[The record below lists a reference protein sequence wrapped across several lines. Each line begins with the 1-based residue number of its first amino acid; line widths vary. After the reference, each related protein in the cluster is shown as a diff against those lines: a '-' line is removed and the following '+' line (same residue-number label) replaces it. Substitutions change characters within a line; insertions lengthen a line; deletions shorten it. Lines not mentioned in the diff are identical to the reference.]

1 MNYTDSI
8 FSSLEADVD
17 WQIEEKTDGLRAYA
31 RMAGWPTE
39 VANSLYAIYNE
50 GEYDWDCEP
59 ASYKL
64 QAEDIEYGT
73 QSTPMNPAIRRFFAM
88 VE

>member
-39 VANSLYAIYNE
+39 LANSLYVVYEN
-50 GEYDWDCEP
+50 GEYDWDCSP
-59 ASYKL
+59 KSYKL
-64 QAEDIEYGT
+64 EVEDWEYGT
-73 QSTPMNPAIRRFFAM
+73 QSQQMTRAIHRFFSE